1 MSAIN
6 AWVHQHPW
14 MGMAMVACIAAT
26 LGILLMAALVSG
38 RDPAEVRDAERRAGH
53 W

>member
-14 MGMAMVACIAAT
+14 TVIAMVACIAAT

-38 RDPAEVRDAERRAGH
+38 RDPADEREAERRAGH